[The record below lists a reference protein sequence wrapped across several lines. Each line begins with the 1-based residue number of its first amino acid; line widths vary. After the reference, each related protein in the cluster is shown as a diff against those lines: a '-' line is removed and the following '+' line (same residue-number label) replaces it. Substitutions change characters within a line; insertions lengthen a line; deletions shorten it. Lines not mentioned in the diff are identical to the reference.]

1 VHCNKH
7 QTRPHTDHFKRLLE
21 EAYPN
26 HAYPIKHKLK
36 DCDMMRSFMISGSP
50 TQGTKLNEDLG
61 KSDTMPFLEEDA
73 IITVYGGRPP
83 PRRRRVSNLIHGAP
97 THCGWGHGAHGCNG
111 TSFPVSLCVCVCV
124 CVCVKMYITVAP
136 RDKRKKE

>member
-1 VHCNKH
+1 
-7 QTRPHTDHFKRLLE
+7 
-21 EAYPN
+21 
-26 HAYPIKHKLK
+26 
-36 DCDMMRSFMISGSP
+36 MISGSP

-83 PRRRRVSNLIHGAP
+83 PRRRRVSNVIHGAP

-111 TSFPVSLCVCVCV
+111 TSFPVSLYMCVCVCENV
-124 CVCVKMYITVAP
+124 YYSRSKGQ
-136 RDKRKKE
+136 KKEGMKDGGEDNLRLRA